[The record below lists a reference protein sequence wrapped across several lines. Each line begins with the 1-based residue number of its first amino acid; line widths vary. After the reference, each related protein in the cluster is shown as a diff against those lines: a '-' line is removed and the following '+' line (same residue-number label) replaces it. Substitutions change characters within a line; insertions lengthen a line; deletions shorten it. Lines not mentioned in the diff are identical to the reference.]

1 MARGGKKGPTSTLAA
16 LEAEA
21 PLGVS
26 APAGDLMPSPENRAP
41 ALRERASIPRTT
53 TDNPWHDLHP
63 TRVWPD

>member
-1 MARGGKKGPTSTLAA
+1 MARGGKKGPAGTPAA
-16 LEAEA
+16 LETKAS
-21 PLGVS
+21 LRSS
-26 APAGDLMPSPENRAP
+26 APAVDLMPIPQNSAP